1 MSGVGFNA
9 GCMSVNTI
17 AAYIGLKR
25 CKELLY
31 LHSLSSCDYTSSFY
45 HVGKVKFRDAWL
57 NNSVV
62 SETFLLYSNRPTLPL
77 AEENLKVIGSFV
89 ILLYVSVSDISSS
102 VDIARYQIFKY
113 RRNSEIRWLPPT
125 RDALI

>member
-1 MSGVGFNA
+1 
-9 GCMSVNTI
+9 MSVNTI

-45 HVGKVKFRDAWL
+45 HVGKLKFWNAWL
-57 NNSVV
+57 NNSAV
-62 SETFLLYSNRPTLPL
+62 SETFLLYSNRPKLPL
-77 AEENLKVIGSFV
+77 AEGNLKVIGSFV

-113 RRNSEIRWLPPT
+113 RRNSEIRSLPPT

>member
-45 HVGKVKFRDAWL
+45 HVGKLKFWNAWL
-57 NNSVV
+57 NNSAV
-62 SETFLLYSNRPTLPL
+62 SETFLLYSNRPKLPL
-77 AEENLKVIGSFV
+77 AEGNLKVIGSFV
-89 ILLYVSVSDISSS
+89 ILLYVSDM
-102 VDIARYQIFKY
+102 YQIC
-113 RRNSEIRWLPPT
+113 IRY
-125 RDALI
+125 IIIC